1 MNFIRF
7 SALRLHN
14 HLPEQ
19 IFAGTKTHRAPMSD
33 RTILYL
39 TIALLLVIVFTA
51 MLISETTESPIAP
64 AKVPHDPI
72 AAPH

>member
-1 MNFIRF
+1 
-7 SALRLHN
+7 
-14 HLPEQ
+14 
-19 IFAGTKTHRAPMSD
+19 MSD

-64 AKVPHDPI
+64 AKAPHDPI